1 MAHPTY
7 GLNELREMFL
17 KFFETKEHLRLPS
30 FSLIPQNDASLLLIN
45 SGMAP
50 MKPWFTGEEEP
61 PRHRVCTCQKC
72 IRTGDIENIGKTA
85 RHGTYFEMLGNFS
98 FGDYFKHEAI
108 AWSWEF
114 LTREESVIN
123 DVQGILPALINTLY
137 IIIATL
143 IFILPLGVGSA
154 IYLTEYATNKKLVS
168 AIEFATETLSGMPS
182 IIFALV
188 GVIVFC
194 ESLGLGKTLI
204 AGAFSLV
211 MMTLPTIIRTTQES
225 LKTVPQS
232 YREGSL
238 ALGSGKWHMI
248 RTVVLPSSVD
258 GIVTGCILAIGRIV
272 GESAILMFTAGMS
285 MFMQNYGS
293 SVTEF
298 FKNLFD
304 SSGATLTVALYV
316 YAKERADFD
325 QAFAVAV
332 VLLVIAFII
341 NISAKLAGRKLKKH

>member
-1 MAHPTY
+1 MNEHGSLTQ
-7 GLNELREMFL
+7 GLSSRRKAYDITMRTLLYASAIIICALLVFL
-17 KFFETKEHLRLPS
+17 IGYILYRGVPNL
-30 FSLIPQNDASLLLIN
+30 SLQFITS
-45 SGMAP
+45 
-50 MKPWFTGEEEP
+50 
-61 PRHRVCTCQKC
+61 
-72 IRTGDIENIGKTA
+72 
-85 RHGTYFEMLGNFS
+85 
-98 FGDYFKHEAI
+98 
-108 AWSWEF
+108 
-114 LTREESVIN
+114 EESVIR
-123 DVQGILPALINTLY
+123 DIQGILPALINTLY
-137 IIIATL
+137 IIVATL

-154 IYLTEYATNKKLVS
+154 IYLTEYASNKKLVA
-168 AIEFATETLSGMPS
+168 AIEFATETLAGMPS

-194 ESLGLGKTLI
+194 ETLSLGYTLI

-248 RTVVLPSSVD
+248 RTVVLPSSID

-285 MFMQNYGS
+285 MSLQNYNS
-293 SVTEF
+293 FSDIF
-298 FKNLFD
+298 Q

-316 YAKERADFD
+316 YAKERADFGE
-325 QAFAVAV
+325 AFAVAV
-332 VLLVIAFII
+332 VLLIVAFVINLA
-341 NISAKLAGRKLKKH
+341 AKLAGQKLKKN

>member
-1 MAHPTY
+1 M
-7 GLNELREMFL
+7 NEPSVSITEPISSRRRAWNGTMRVLLYVSAVIICALLVFL
-17 KFFETKEHLRLPS
+17 IGYILYRG
-30 FSLIPQNDASLLLIN
+30 IPNL
-45 SGMAP
+45 
-50 MKPWFTGEEEP
+50 
-61 PRHRVCTCQKC
+61 
-72 IRTGDIENIGKTA
+72 
-85 RHGTYFEMLGNFS
+85 
-98 FGDYFKHEAI
+98 
-108 AWSWEF
+108 SWEF
-114 LTREESVIN
+114 LTSEESVIN
-123 DVQGILPALINTLY
+123 DIEGILPSIVNTVY
-137 IIIATL
+137 VIIATL
-143 IFILPLGVGSA
+143 IIVLPLGVGSA

-248 RTVVLPSSVD
+248 RTVVLPNAVD
-258 GIVTGCILAIGRIV
+258 GIVTGCILAVGRIV

-293 SVTEF
+293 SFTEF

-316 YAKERADFD
+316 YAKERAEFD
-325 QAFAVAV
+325 LAFSVAL
-332 VLLVIAFII
+332 VLLAITLAI
-341 NISAKLAGRKLKKH
+341 NLSAKLVGKRLKKR